1 MNRFSRKQIVV
12 AAFVLAFTGFAG
24 GGSAQKRSPVA
35 PRGKK
40 VACVNGWEQEYER
53 KQCDWVLGQ
62 RCAWAPETSEISEAE
77 FIT

>member
-40 VACVNGWEQEYER
+40 VGLRQW
-53 KQCDWVLGQ
+53 LGA
-62 RCAWAPETSEISEAE
+62 RVRAKAV
-77 FIT
+77 